1 MNIDFDL
8 RELTQFENKLLDL
21 ADKTMPREIK
31 KFIRQ
36 EGTKLNKKTKN
47 KARSLVKKKTGNYY
61 KSIKKG
67 KVYKYRGNGG
77 ISIRVYSSAPHAHL
91 IEKGH
96 RVIVNGQEK
105 GFSQGKRVFEKS
117 ENEFKSE
124 FFKDTQN
131 FIDDMLEKGLN

>member
-1 MNIDFDL
+1 MEVDFNL

-36 EGTKLNKKTKN
+36 EGTKLNKKTKT
-47 KARSLVKKKTGNYY
+47 KAKSLVKKKTGNYH

-96 RVIVNGQEK
+96 RIIVNGQEK